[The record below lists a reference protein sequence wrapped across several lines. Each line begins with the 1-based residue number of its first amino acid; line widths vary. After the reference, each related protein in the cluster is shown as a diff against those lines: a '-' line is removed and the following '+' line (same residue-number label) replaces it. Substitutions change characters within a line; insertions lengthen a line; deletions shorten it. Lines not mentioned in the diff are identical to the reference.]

1 MKPVRSVTRHLPV
14 ATRQERR
21 MFLLASAASA
31 LAGLLVL
38 PQAWYLSRAV
48 SSVFPRAEGAH
59 AWFAALIAFFAVI
72 AARAVLMA
80 AAKWLSQRFASH
92 VKRRIRR
99 EMVEQMA
106 ALGPVEVRRHPA
118 GAWRTWLTD
127 GIDGMDAYLASYLPQ
142 AAASAAVPIAILAFA
157 AVEDRLTAVILA
169 ATVPFMVLLLVLVGQ
184 AAQKATDRR
193 FEALERLGGHF
204 LDVVRGLW
212 TLKVFGRSR
221 AQVEIIERVADDYR
235 RTTMKVL
242 RLAFLSSLVTEL
254 FTMVSIGLVAVS
266 LGIRL
271 LNGRMDFAAALV
283 LLLLA
288 PEYYLPIRTAG
299 AQYHA
304 ARDGVAMLEQHREVL
319 ETPIPA
325 MPLRDG
331 GRTPLLSP
339 QGVTI
344 EFRHVTVRYPGAA
357 KPALQ
362 DVSFRIGP
370 RELVAVVG
378 PSGAGKSTLL
388 AVLLG
393 FIRPESGEVL
403 VGGVPLDEIDLG
415 VFRGHLGLVAQEPTW
430 FHATLRDNVTWK
442 EPRTDEEIR
451 EALWMSG
458 LDEVVERLPGGMD
471 TELDGERVQ
480 LSGGERQRLALAR
493 LVLRRPAVAL
503 LDEPTRSLDLATE
516 RALERHLIPWLR
528 QRTSIVV
535 AHRLSVALAANRV
548 LVLEGGRLVE
558 EGRPEELLRAHGYFH
573 AMVSRYRGEEVL
585 A

>member
-1 MKPVRSVTRHLPV
+1 MRSISRQLPIS
-14 ATRQERR
+14 TPQERR
-21 MFLLASAASA
+21 TFLLASAASA

-48 SSVFPRAEGAH
+48 RSVFPRADGAH
-59 AWFAALIAFFAVI
+59 AWFAALTAFFAVI
-72 AARAVLMA
+72 AARAVLMTV
-80 AAKWLSQRFASH
+80 AKWLSQRFASH

-99 EMVEQMA
+99 EMVEHMA

-142 AAASAAVPIAILAFA
+142 AAGSAAVPIAILAFA

-169 ATVPFMVLLLVLVGQ
+169 GTVPFMVLLLVLVGQ

-221 AQVEIIERVADDYR
+221 AQVGIIERVADDYR

-271 LNGRMDFAAALV
+271 LNGRMDFAAAFV

-288 PEYYLPIRTAG
+288 PEYYLPIRNAG

-304 ARDGVAMLEQHREVL
+304 ARDGAAMLERHREVL

-325 MPLRDG
+325 VRQRDG
-331 GRTPLLSP
+331 GRTPFVSP
-339 QGVTI
+339 QGVAI
-344 EFRHVTVRYPGAA
+344 EFRHVTVRYPGAE
-357 KPALQ
+357 KPALE

-393 FIRPESGEVL
+393 FIRPESGEVFI
-403 VGGVPLDEIDLG
+403 GGVPLDEIDLG
-415 VFRGHLGLVAQEPTW
+415 AFRRHLGLVAQEPTW
-430 FHATLRDNVTWK
+430 FHATLRDNVTWN
-442 EPRTDEEIR
+442 EPRSDAEVR
-451 EALWMSG
+451 EALVMSG
-458 LDEVVERLPGGMD
+458 LDHVVERLPAGLD

-516 RALERHLIPWLR
+516 RALEERLVPWLR
-528 QRTSIVV
+528 ARTSIAVV
-535 AHRLSVALAANRV
+535 HRLSLALAADRV
-548 LVLEGGRLVE
+548 LVLDGGRLVE
-558 EGRPEELLRAHGYFH
+558 QGRPEELLLAHGYFH
-573 AMVSRYRGEEVL
+573 AMLSRYRGEEVL

>member
-1 MKPVRSVTRHLPV
+1 MRSIANGLPIETR
-14 ATRQERR
+14 REGM
-21 MFLLASAASA
+21 MFLLASLATA
-31 LAGLLVL
+31 LAGLAVL
-38 PQAWYLSRAV
+38 PQAWFLAQV
-48 SSVFPRAEGAH
+48 VGSVFPHAGKPH
-59 AWFAALIAFFAVI
+59 AWLAALWAFVAVI
-72 AARAVLMA
+72 AARAVLIA
-80 AAKWLSQRFASH
+80 AAKWLSLRFAAA

-99 EMVEQMA
+99 EMIRQIA
-106 ALGPVEVRRHPA
+106 TLGPVEVRRHPA
-118 GAWRTWLTD
+118 GVWRTWLTD
-127 GIDGMDAYLASYLPQ
+127 GIDGMDPYLASYLPQ
-142 AAASAAVPIAILAFA
+142 AATSATVPVAILGFA
-157 AVEDRLTAVILA
+157 AASDRWTALILG
-169 ATVPFMVLLLVLVGQ
+169 ATVPFMVLLLILVGQ

-221 AQVEIIERVADDYR
+221 AQVETIERVADDYR

-271 LNGRMDFAAALV
+271 LAGHMDFTTALV

-304 ARDGVAMLEQHREVL
+304 ARDGLAMLERHRAVL
-319 ETPIPA
+319 SATSPA
-325 MPLRDG
+325 ITAHQG
-331 GRTPLLSP
+331 GRAPLMSSE
-339 QGVTI
+339 GVAI

-357 KPALQ
+357 APALQ

-370 RELVAVVG
+370 SELVAVVG
-378 PSGAGKSTLL
+378 PSGAGKSTLI

-403 VGGVPLDEIDLG
+403 VGGVPLDEIDQQAFRAHLG
-415 VFRGHLGLVAQEPTW
+415 VVAQEPAW
-430 FHATLRDNVTWK
+430 FHASLLDNLTWN
-442 EPRTDEEIR
+442 EARSEAEVR
-451 EALWMSG
+451 EALRMSG
-458 LDEVVERLPGGMD
+458 LDEVMERLPAGVH
-471 TELDGERVQ
+471 TELDGERVA
-480 LSGGERQRLALAR
+480 LSAGERQRLALAR

-516 RALERHLIPWLR
+516 RALEERLVPWLK
-528 QRTSIVV
+528 QRTSLAVV
-535 AHRLSVALAANRV
+535 HRLSLALAADRV
-548 LVLEGGRLVE
+548 LVLDGGRLVE
-558 EGRPEELLRAHGYFH
+558 EGRPEALLAANGAFR
-573 AMVSRYRGEEVL
+573 AMVQRDREEVS

>member
-1 MKPVRSVTRHLPV
+1 MRSIAHHLPV

-21 MFLLASAASA
+21 TFLLASAASA
-31 LAGLLVL
+31 LAGLMVL

-48 SSVFPRAEGAH
+48 SSVFPRAGRPH
-59 AWFAALIAFFAVI
+59 AWFHALAAFFAVM
-72 AARAVLMA
+72 AARAALMA
-80 AAKWLSQRFASH
+80 AAKWLSQRFASQ

-99 EMVEQMA
+99 EMVRQMV

-118 GAWRTWLTD
+118 GTWRTWLTD

-142 AAASAAVPIAILAFA
+142 AAASAAVPVAILAFA
-157 AVEDRLTAVILA
+157 AAVDRLTALILA
-169 ATVPFMVLLLVLVGQ
+169 VTVPFMVLLLVLVGQ

-271 LNGRMDFAAALV
+271 LSGHMDFAAALV

-304 ARDGVAMLEQHREVL
+304 ARDGVAMLERHREVL
-319 ETPIPA
+319 ETPSPA
-325 MPLRDG
+325 MPARDG
-331 GRTPLLSP
+331 GRAPFVSP

-357 KPALQ
+357 EPALQ
-362 DVSFRIGP
+362 DVSFRMGP

-403 VGGVPLDEIDLG
+403 VGGVPLDEIDLDA
-415 VFRGHLGLVAQEPTW
+415 FRLHLGLVAQEPAW
-430 FHATLRDNVTWK
+430 FHATLRDNLTWK
-442 EPRTDEEIR
+442 EARSEAEIR
-451 EALWMSG
+451 EALRMSG
-458 LDEVVERLPGGMD
+458 LDEVVERLPGGVD
-471 TELDGERVQ
+471 TELDGERVA

-516 RALERHLIPWLR
+516 RALEERLVPWLKE
-528 QRTSIVV
+528 RTSLAVV
-535 AHRLSVALAANRV
+535 HRLSLALAADRV

-558 EGRPEELLRAHGYFH
+558 EGRPEALLQANGAFR
-573 AMVSRYRGEEVL
+573 AMVRRYRDEEVS